1 MRISDWSSDVCSSDL
16 GPTASAESTLPAMSQ
31 ASTGVFAGILTGAS
45 TLQPIGQSATAIV
58 GMLATA
64 SSRLGRM
71 SQASIAEFEAILT
84 GAGELGAIVQAALAK
99 ADFVATASGTLQSL
113 NQHLIGWVTGG
124 AKINVTANRSGERR
138 VGKSRGSTCSSRWG
152 RT

>member
-71 SQASIAEFEAILT
+71 SQASIADFEAILT
-84 GAGELGAIVQAALAK
+84 GAGELDAIVQADLAQP
-99 ADFVATASGTLQSL
+99 DFVATDPGQLQRL
-113 NQHLIGWVTGG
+113 NQHIHVGVLGYEPIPDATNHYSPGG
-124 AKINVTANRSGERR
+124 I
-138 VGKSRGSTCSSRWG
+138 
-152 RT
+152 